1 MEEINVKT
9 KDWYASQS
17 KLVSVDNVVHD
28 NDDNVKGSDDTRPSY
43 HQQHV
48 TSIRGVHTA
57 FSVPAVNMVTLP
69 YRVA

>member
-1 MEEINVKT
+1 MEEINIKT

-17 KLVSVDNVVHD
+17 KLVGVDNVVHD

-43 HQQHV
+43 HQRRV
-48 TSIRGVHTA
+48 TSIRCVPTA
-57 FSVPAVNMVTLP
+57 FNVPAANMVTQP